1 MKDVTAVKSIFKKIA
16 YVILI
21 LLVTLCLY
29 TFLMTDILKKDY
41 ANVFG
46 YTYFVVSTGS
56 MSGTIEVNDIIFVK
70 VGNKDVK
77 KNDIVTYKDKS
88 GVMVTHRVVEVLGN
102 KIITKGDVN
111 NSEDDPISKSDIV
124 GRVTLHVSP
133 SFILKCIAIFII
145 LFIFLALVNFD
156 KVVKKYIVK
165 QDDKKEDLEKKATEE
180 IKTSAKEKDTPHV
193 DNVPKEVF
201 MKDAEVID
209 KETGLT
215 VTIPL
220 EDLKKMEIVHNREEK
235 EKDNVEMF
243 DEVEVVEVLDINA
256 NDIIRKSS
264 DSRERENQLMEA
276 VLGLLSLKNDKIQK
290 TRINKKWLIRYQ
302 FVYKMANVLLLND
315 KTDLIEMMEH
325 PSFKE
330 IYDYDLDQVGL
341 YENLR
346 NKIYEMPIYVF
357 LRLLFFSIL
366 YNDEAFFDGIFK
378 ILKYKIQLDSD
389 GRFRY
394 IDKKDRYTIKQ
405 LKSLIAFMRKIS
417 NRFDN
422 KNVFELDKIDRMTKI
437 KSYIN
442 S

>member
-1 MKDVTAVKSIFKKIA
+1 
-16 YVILI
+16 
-21 LLVTLCLY
+21 
-29 TFLMTDILKKDY
+29 MTDILKKDY

-70 VGNKDVK
+70 VGSNDVK

-88 GVMVTHRVVEVLGN
+88 GAMVTHRVVEVLGN

-156 KVVKKYIVK
+156 KVVKKYIIK
-165 QDDKKEDLEKKATEE
+165 QDDKKEGLEKKAKEE
-180 IKTSAKEKDTPHV
+180 IKTSAKEKDKTRV

-243 DEVEVVEVLDINA
+243 DEVEVVEVLDISA
-256 NDIIRKSS
+256 NDIIKKSS
-264 DSRERENQLMEA
+264 DSRDRENQLMEA

-330 IYDYDLDQVGL
+330 I
-341 YENLR
+341 
-346 NKIYEMPIYVF
+346 F
-357 LRLLFFSIL
+357 L
-366 YNDEAFFDGIFK
+366 N
-378 ILKYKIQLDSD
+378 
-389 GRFRY
+389 
-394 IDKKDRYTIKQ
+394 
-405 LKSLIAFMRKIS
+405 SLIVK
-417 NRFDN
+417 
-422 KNVFELDKIDRMTKI
+422 
-437 KSYIN
+437 
-442 S
+442 